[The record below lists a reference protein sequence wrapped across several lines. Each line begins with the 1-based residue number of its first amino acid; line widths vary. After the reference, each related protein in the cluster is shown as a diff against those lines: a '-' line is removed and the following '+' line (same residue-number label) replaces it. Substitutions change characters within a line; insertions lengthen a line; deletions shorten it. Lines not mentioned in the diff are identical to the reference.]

1 VVVAVKEPEV
11 PVTTT
16 SLMPT
21 VGGAEL
27 LAVNVITLVP
37 VVTLG
42 LMDAVTPLGR
52 LEAARV
58 TGLWNPT

>member
-37 VVTLG
+37 VVTFG

-52 LEAARV
+52 FEAARV

>member
-11 PVTTT
+11 PVMTT
-16 SLMPT
+16 SLAGP
-21 VGGAEL
+21 VGAEL

-37 VVTLG
+37 VVTFG